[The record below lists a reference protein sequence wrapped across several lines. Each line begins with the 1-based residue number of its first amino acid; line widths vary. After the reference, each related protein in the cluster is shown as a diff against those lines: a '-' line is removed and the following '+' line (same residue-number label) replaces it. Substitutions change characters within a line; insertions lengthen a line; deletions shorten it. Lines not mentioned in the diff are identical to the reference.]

1 MNHASI
7 SGRNLDKAI
16 TSDDILGKNV
26 IDIEG
31 KILGVAEKV
40 LIDSK
45 SLDFIGIEVDKG
57 FLKKGITIG
66 KSYIEKITH
75 HAVFLNIKV
84 VYEIKGLKVYD
95 KTGANLGTVSNLEL
109 YGIKNK
115 IGYLIETAMMINH
128 LSNLK
133 DLLDY
138 LQKNKDN
145 EVSLLVDGDY
155 DFLAR
160 TSPSRVKK
168 WNLLGRFFDED
179 FINNSR
185 HYL

>member
-115 IGYLIETAMMINH
+115 IKKLFIKQGFAKKQLEIPSDFIETIGYSVILN
-128 LSNLK
+128 
-133 DLLDY
+133 
-138 LQKNKDN
+138 
-145 EVSLLVDGDY
+145 
-155 DFLAR
+155 
-160 TSPSRVKK
+160 VKK
-168 WNLLGRFFDED
+168 KKILKY
-179 FINNSR
+179 NSEKIKES
-185 HYL
+185 LPKT